1 MPSSFSEGGDNLN
14 KDTIAYQLSNIKH
27 SYGNFT
33 LKIPEFSISAGESIG
48 LSGPNGS
55 GKSTLLR
62 LLAMLEKPA
71 QGDVSLLYSQPGA
84 VPVTLLQQDPYL
96 LKRSVFDNVVYGL
109 KIKKETTGLK
119 QKVHEALETVKLD
132 PAKFMHRKWFE
143 LSGGEAQR
151 VALASRIIL
160 KPSVLLLDEPVANV
174 DADTSRAIS
183 EAIRIMKKEY
193 GTTLVITSHDM
204 SWLTTVTDRIWKMHN
219 GRITGS
225 GNVNIIPG
233 PWAERENHLFV
244 SKLPDNTE
252 IYAARPPESDSVAIL
267 KPEEIIVA
275 DGDIENISAAN
286 RLKGTVK
293 MMFTDEMSGD
303 IRLEVEVSGSIFT
316 VLITEASA
324 VKMNILPGKSV
335 YLIFKATSLTWA

>member
-1 MPSSFSEGGDNLN
+1 MTKGKNIF
-14 KDTIAYQLSNIKH
+14 QLSNIKQ

-33 LKIPEFSISAGESIG
+33 LKIPEFSITAGESIG

-62 LLAMLEKPA
+62 LLALLEKPDE
-71 QGDVSLLYSQPGA
+71 GEISLLHSRID
-84 VPVTLLQQDPYL
+84 VTPVTLLQQDPYL
-96 LKRSVFDNVVYGL
+96 LKRSVFDNVAYGL
-109 KIKKETTGLK
+109 KIKNETADLK
-119 QKVHEALETVKLD
+119 KRVHDALETVKLD
-132 PAKFMHRKWFE
+132 PSEFMYRKWFE

-160 KPSVLLLDEPVANV
+160 KPAVLLLDEPVANV
-174 DADTSRAIS
+174 DTETSRAIS
-183 EAIRIMKKEY
+183 ETIKTMKKEY
-193 GTTLVITSHDM
+193 GTTLVVTSHDM

-225 GNVNIIPG
+225 GNVNIFPG
-233 PWAERENHLFV
+233 PWSEKENHLFV
-244 SKLPDNTE
+244 SKLPGGTE
-252 IYAARPPESDSVAIL
+252 IFAARPPESDSVAIL
-267 KPEEIIVA
+267 NPEDIIIA
-275 DGDIENISAAN
+275 DQDIEKISATN

-293 MMFTDEMSGD
+293 TMFADEMSGD
-303 IRLEVEVSGSIFT
+303 IRLEIDVPGKVFT

-324 VKMNILPGKSV
+324 VKMNILPGKKV

>member
-1 MPSSFSEGGDNLN
+1 MN
-14 KDTIAYQLSNIKH
+14 KDNIIYQLNNIKQ

-33 LKIPEFSISAGESIG
+33 LKIPEFSINAGESIG

-62 LLAMLEKPA
+62 LLALLEKPA
-71 QGDVSLLYSQPGA
+71 EGDISLLKIRPGT

-96 LKRSVFDNVVYGL
+96 LKRPVFDNVAYGL
-109 KIKKETTGLK
+109 KIKKDTTLLK
-119 QKVHEALETVKLD
+119 QKVQKALETVRLD
-132 PAKFMHRKWFE
+132 PAKFMYRKWFE
-143 LSGGEAQR
+143 LSGGESQR

-160 KPSVLLLDEPVANV
+160 QPSVLLLDEPVANV
-174 DADTSRAIS
+174 DTDTSRAVS
-183 EAIRIMKKEY
+183 DAIRTMKKEY

-233 PWAERENHLFV
+233 PWTERENHLFV
-244 SKLPDNTE
+244 SKLPDSTE
-252 IYAARPPESDSVAIL
+252 IYASRPPESDSVAIL
-267 KPEEIIVA
+267 NPEEIIVA
-275 DGDIENISAAN
+275 DSEIENISAAN

-303 IRLEVEVSGSIFT
+303 IRLEVEASGRIFT

-324 VKMNILPGKSV
+324 VKMNILPGKMV

>member
-1 MPSSFSEGGDNLN
+1 MN
-14 KDTIAYQLSNIKH
+14 KDNIIYKLSNIKH

-62 LLAMLEKPA
+62 LLAMLEKPDK
-71 QGDVSLLYSQPGA
+71 GDIALLNIRKER

-96 LKRSVFDNVVYGL
+96 LKRPVFDNVAYGL
-109 KIKKETTGLK
+109 KIKKDTTQLK
-119 QKVHEALETVKLD
+119 LKVQEALETVRLD
-132 PAKFMHRKWFE
+132 PAKFMHRKWLE

-174 DADTSRAIS
+174 DIETSGAIS
-183 EAIRIMKKEY
+183 EAIRTMKKEY
-193 GTTLVITSHDM
+193 GTTLVTTSHDM

-233 PWAERENHLFV
+233 PWTERENHLFV
-244 SKLPDNTE
+244 AKLPGGTE

-275 DGDIENISAAN
+275 DADIENISATN

-303 IRLEVEVSGSIFT
+303 IRLEVEVSGKIFT